1 MCHFESRST
10 RSLAY
15 GASGALSAALV
26 LLIAAAAG
34 AQAPPTLLHSP
45 KIDLSS
51 ERPLLSGDVNGDG
64 HVDLVGVRDQYFK
77 PPKLSVYLGDG
88 LGSFSDPVDTIIG
101 PVWPAGPAW
110 PLPLSGGD
118 FDGDG
123 HMDVAYIVQT
133 TPNVE
138 VWFGASDGSFVDP
151 VMLPLSANGLAEGT
165 DLALCDATG
174 DGILDIVGS
183 YATNP
188 SFNARLTVYA
198 GTGGRGFT
206 SPPSQVFALKNPKL
220 VTHGDFDGDGD
231 IDLIAGNETDTVVLW
246 GHGDGSFD
254 LPEHVQGILLYIVEG
269 LTSISKLTGD
279 IDGDGRDDIAFVE
292 QDDVREFLSWKPGV
306 GFIGTPVESESFHPP
321 LSGAIVDIDHDGLV
335 ELLYASSDQ
344 EIDILEPAG
353 AQVWAVVRRYGTL
366 DYPTSLHV
374 IDIDEDGGLDVVAG
388 VGTDS
393 NAQGHPTILAGQGD
407 GQFQNVYTM
416 LMRPY
421 DVAVAD
427 MTGDGF
433 ADVVAVFGVYG
444 PAQMLRGR
452 FDGGL
457 DQPEDI
463 DAGPEADQLFL
474 VDATGDGIL
483 DLLTTGGVT
492 IAVAAGHGD
501 GSFDPPVLS
510 SVANP
515 ILVARLAPFGGD
527 ALPDLA
533 VLLREPPSYVSH
545 HVDFLV
551 NGGGGHFTDVGSTL
565 VAPPETDT
573 SDFEA
578 ADLDHDQDTDLIV
591 KWNDAHIRLFLNEP
605 TGFVDGELLQVN
617 GDLIGAGDYDFDG
630 DVDVADARQGGFEL
644 LSGDGAGGIASAKSY
659 PTPNLTPR
667 TLTNVDLDGDGL
679 LDRLVGGW
687 LTYGGHEDL
696 WLALGTHGGG
706 FTPYT
711 KWQSGAQQL
720 FLRPADVNGDGA
732 TDLVICGDFDGQVT
746 VVENGEGPWSKLGH
760 SLAGV
765 AGWSRLQG
773 FGTLTPGSTATLRI
787 SNGPPGVPAL
797 LVAGHS
803 TLNAPFK
810 GGALVPQ
817 PNMFLMLGALDAQ
830 GSLQVSGTWPA
841 SMPPG
846 GSFAMQVWRSE
857 LGAPSGF
864 AATTA
869 IRGTSP

>member
-1 MCHFESRST
+1 MCDPTDLRCLRSVAG
-10 RSLAY
+10 RAR
-15 GASGALSAALV
+15 GALSAALV
-26 LLIAAAAG
+26 ALLTAHAG
-34 AQAPPTLLHSP
+34 AQAPPTLLHAPSL
-45 KIDLSS
+45 DLDS
-51 ERPLLSGDVNGDG
+51 ERPILAGDVNGDG

-77 PPKLSVYLGDG
+77 PPKLVVFLGDG
-88 LGSFSDPVDTIIG
+88 LGGFSDPVDTIIG

-110 PLPLSGGD
+110 PLPLHGGD

-123 HMDVAYIVQT
+123 RLDVAYIVET

-138 VWFGASDGSFVDP
+138 VWFGASDGSFVNP
-151 VMLPLSANGLAEGT
+151 VTLPLSANGLAQGT
-165 DLALCDATG
+165 DFTLCDATG

-188 SFNARLTVYA
+188 SANARLTVYA
-198 GTGGRGFT
+198 GTGDGGFA
-206 SPPSQVFALKNPKL
+206 SPPGEIFALKNPAL

-231 IDLIAGNETDTVVLW
+231 IDLIAGTKTDTVVLW
-246 GHGDGSFD
+246 GHGDGSFE
-254 LPEHVQGILLYIVEG
+254 LPEHLDGILLYIIDGFSSV
-269 LTSISKLTGD
+269 SKVTGD

-306 GFIGTPVESESFHPP
+306 GFTGTPIESDTFHPP
-321 LSGAIVDIDHDGLV
+321 FSGAIADIDRDGLV
-335 ELLYASSDQ
+335 ELLYGYGEQ
-344 EIDILEPAG
+344 RIDILKPDG
-353 AQVWAVVRRYGTL
+353 TQGWAVVGRYGTA
-366 DYPTSLHV
+366 DYPSSLHAV
-374 IDIDEDGGLDVVAG
+374 DVDEDGGLDVVAG
-388 VGTDS
+388 VGASVNTAS
-393 NAQGHPTILAGQGD
+393 RATILAGQGD
-407 GQFQNVYTM
+407 GQFQNVYTL

-427 MTGDGF
+427 VTGDGF

-463 DAGPEADQLFL
+463 DAGPEAYQLFL
-474 VDATGDGIL
+474 VDATGDGVL
-483 DLLTTGGVT
+483 DLVTTGGT
-492 IAVAAGHGD
+492 AIAVAAGHGD

-510 SVANP
+510 PVANS
-515 ILVARLAPFGGD
+515 IVAARLAPFGGD

-533 VLLREPPSYVSH
+533 VLLREPPSYYSH
-545 HVDFLV
+545 YVDFLINV
-551 NGGGGHFTDVGSTL
+551 GSGHFTDVGSTL

-573 SDFEA
+573 YDFEA

-591 KWNDAHIRLFLNEP
+591 KWNDGHIRLFLNEP
-605 TGFVDGELLQVN
+605 TGFVDGELLQVS
-617 GDLIGAGDYDFDG
+617 GDLIGAEDYDLDG

-644 LSGDGAGGIASAKSY
+644 LSGDGAGGIATAKTY
-659 PTPNLTPR
+659 PTPGMSPLKLTI
-667 TLTNVDLDGDGL
+667 VDLDGDGL
-679 LDRLVGGW
+679 LDRLVSGGSK
-687 LTYGGHEDL
+687 EDL

-706 FTPYT
+706 LTSYT
-711 KWQSGAQQL
+711 KWSSGSSYAL
-720 FLRPADVNGDGA
+720 FVRPADVDGDGA
-732 TDLVICGDFDGQVT
+732 IDLLTCGDYYGQVT
-746 VVENGEGPWSKLGH
+746 VIENGEGPWSQLGH

-817 PNMFLMLGALDAQ
+817 PNMFLMLGALDAT
-830 GSLQVSGTWPA
+830 GSLQISGAWPA

-846 GSFAMQVWRSE
+846 GSFAMQVWRPE
-857 LGAPSGF
+857 PGAPTGF
-864 AATTA
+864 GSTTA